1 MKTKIK
7 THSMPGDVSKQAKQS
22 MLEGTT
28 KRYYST
34 ITVESAKKWKKDI
47 ILSRERAILKRRT
60 KKLIK
65 EET

>member
-7 THSMPGDVSKQAKQS
+7 THSMPGDVSKQSKQS
-22 MLEGTT
+22 MMEGTT
-28 KRYYST
+28 RRYYPT
-34 ITVESAKKWKKDI
+34 ITVESAKKWRKDI